1 MTKLLFVVN
10 VDWFFISH
18 RLPIALSAM
27 EKGYEVHLACADT
40 GKCDS
45 LEGLGIRVHRIKMS
59 RSGTQ
64 LLSEIKSLWSIFS
77 VVRNVR
83 PDIIHG
89 VTIKPVVYSSLISR
103 ICGVKKRVFSIS
115 GLGYVFIDESPKA
128 KVLRQIISRLYKFGL
143 NNANSTV
150 IFQNST
156 DRQSFIDLNIVQP
169 SSACLIRGS
178 GVNLSEYHY
187 TPIRADRPSVM
198 FLARLLKDKGVIE
211 FCEAVKSLKDRHPSV
226 DFVLVGDLDPE
237 NPNSMSIEELSS
249 YVSESIVRHVGYRKD
264 IPQVIS
270 SSTIMVLPSY
280 REGLPKS
287 LIEAAAC
294 GRAVVTTDVPGC
306 RDAIVPDVTGVLVP
320 ARNTSKLASAIE
332 HLLLNPEKTSE
343 MGRQGRKFAETTFS
357 IEDVITAHF
366 KIYEN
371 NQ

>member
-18 RLPIALSAM
+18 RLPIALSAI
-27 EKGYEVHLACADT
+27 ENGYEVHLACADT

-45 LEGLGIRVHRIKMS
+45 LKGLGIRVHRIKIS
-59 RSGTQ
+59 RSGTH
-64 LLSEIKSLWSIFS
+64 LFSEIQSLWSIFS
-77 VVRNVR
+77 VVRNVQ
-83 PDIIHG
+83 PDILHG
-89 VTIKPVVYSSLISR
+89 VTIKPVVYSSLVSR
-103 ICGVKKRVFSIS
+103 ICGIRKRVFSIS

-128 KVLRQIISRLYKFGL
+128 KVLRKIISTLYKLGL
-143 NNANSTV
+143 NNSSSTV

-169 SSACLIRGS
+169 SSARLIKGS
-178 GVNLSEYHY
+178 GVDLSEYSY
-187 TPIRADRPSVM
+187 TPIEDDSPSVM

-211 FCEAVKSLKDRHPSV
+211 FCEAAKSLKRKYPNA
-226 DFVLVGDLDPE
+226 DFVMVGDLDPE
-237 NPNSMSIEELSS
+237 NPNSMSSEELSS
-249 YVSESIVRHVGYRKD
+249 YVRNGIVRHVGYRKD

-306 RDAIVPDVTGVLVP
+306 RDAIVPDVTGLLV
-320 ARNTSKLASAIE
+320 AMKSTLELEYAIE
-332 HLLLNPEKTSE
+332 DLILNPKKTIE
-343 MGRQGRKFAETTFS
+343 MGIKGRKFAEEAFS
-357 IEDVITAHF
+357 IEDVIEKHF
-366 KIYEN
+366 DIYE
-371 NQ
+371 Q

>member
-18 RLPIALSAM
+18 RLPIALRAM

-40 GKCDS
+40 GQCDS

-59 RSGTQ
+59 RSGTK
-64 LLSEIKSLWSIFS
+64 LVSEIKSLWSIFS

-150 IFQNST
+150 IFQNAT

-169 SSACLIRGS
+169 SSASLIRGS
-178 GVNLSEYHY
+178 GVDLSEYRY
-187 TPIRADRPSVM
+187 SPVAADKPSVM

-211 FCEAVKSLKDRHPSV
+211 FCEAVKLLRDKYPNV

-237 NPNSMSIEELSS
+237 NPNSMSTEELTK
-249 YVSESIVRHVGYRKD
+249 YVDDGIVRHIGYRKD

-306 RDAIVPDVTGVLVP
+306 RDAIVPNVTGILVP
-320 ARNTSKLASAIE
+320 PKTTSELAIAIE
-332 HLLLNPEKTSE
+332 GLLNNPERTVD
-343 MGRQGRKFAETTFS
+343 MGKQGRKFAESTFS
-357 IEDVITAHF
+357 IEDVVKSHF
-366 KIYEN
+366 DIYEKK
-371 NQ
+371 